1 MAITCNG
8 NKDDKKILVF
18 PLFYT
23 LDYYIYFCK
32 NFNNVSS
39 QGHHFLSN
47 NTTMQTII
55 SLQNG
60 IAGDLNRRFDT
71 PINFELREGEHLA
84 VIGMN
89 GSGKSTL
96 IQTVTGQLFL
106 KTGKLSFDFGS
117 DSHRYTSENIR
128 YVTFNDAYGT
138 ATADYYYQQRW
149 NSQDSDQ
156 APCVKEILEREKCD
170 NLSWKAHLYDLLGIN
185 SLLEKPIIML
195 SSGELRK
202 MHIAK
207 LLLSAPKVLILES
220 PFIGLDAPS
229 RRLLIDLLQHLIDEA
244 TVQII
249 LVVSAPQDIP
259 VFVTHVYEVDNMR
272 CSRKFPLQEYRA
284 QETITARRAAINN
297 RHIELPVLPEGNGEI
312 CTAEEIVRLEN
323 VSIRY
328 GSRTII
334 DRLNWTVKNGE
345 KWSLSGPNGAGKS
358 TLLSLICAD
367 NPQAYSQNITLFD
380 HKRGSGESIW
390 DIKKHIGYV
399 SPEIH
404 RSYLKDIPAAEIVA
418 SGYYDTIGLFRR
430 LTPQQIES
438 CMGWLDA
445 FGISALR
452 NRSFVKLSSGEQRL
466 LLLARALV
474 KDPALLILDEPLHG
488 LDILNKELARA
499 IIETFASRP
508 NKTIIYVTHYPEELP
523 RCIDKTLILKRNE

>member
-1 MAITCNG
+1 MR
-8 NKDDKKILVF
+8 
-18 PLFYT
+18 
-23 LDYYIYFCK
+23 
-32 NFNNVSS
+32 
-39 QGHHFLSN
+39 
-47 NTTMQTII
+47 TII
-55 SLQNG
+55 SLQDG

-84 VIGMN
+84 VIGVN

-156 APCVKEILEREKCD
+156 APRAKEILEREKCD
-170 NLSWKAHLYDLLGIN
+170 NPSWKAHLYDLLGIN

-259 VFVTHVYEVDNMR
+259 AFVTHVYEVDNMR
-272 CSRKFPLQEYRA
+272 CNRKLSLQEYRA

-297 RHIELPVLPEGNGEI
+297 RHIALPVLPEGNGEV
-312 CTAEEIVRLEN
+312 CAAEEIVRLEN

-328 GSRTII
+328 GNRTII

-404 RSYLKDIPAAEIVA
+404 RAYLKDIPAAEIVA

-438 CMGWLDA
+438 CTGWLDA

-452 NRSFVKLSSGEQRL
+452 DRSFVKLSSGEQRL
-466 LLLARALV
+466 LLLARAMV